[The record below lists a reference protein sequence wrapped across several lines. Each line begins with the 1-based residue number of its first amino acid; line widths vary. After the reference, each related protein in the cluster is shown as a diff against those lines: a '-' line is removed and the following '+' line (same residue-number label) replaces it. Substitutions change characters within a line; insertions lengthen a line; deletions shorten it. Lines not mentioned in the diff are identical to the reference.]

1 MSEGKE
7 NLSSAPGK
15 LFLSGEY
22 AVLKG
27 APAVV
32 AAVDVRAYAWTCRDE
47 DDPPGDSVFLR
58 EAREAVAKHLA
69 GSDGGALD
77 AAAKARAD
85 SSGFSKDGRKMGLGS
100 SAAVTVAAV
109 HALLCAASDP
119 NRSDRQLVAKLA
131 GAAHRAAQGGRGS
144 GADVAAAA
152 LGGVIRFQG
161 GQGRALDEK
170 LCVEV
175 VAIASGKAASTVDLV
190 RRVEEL
196 ARREPS
202 LHGDLMREMEALSQ
216 ELVGAHERGD
226 AADVVR
232 LSRIYGDL
240 MDRLGRAAKV
250 AICAP
255 AHRRAMD
262 LAERFGG
269 AAKPSGAGGGD
280 FAVAL
285 FEDPRQADAFR
296 GAATDE
302 GLEIPSLLFGASGV
316 RVEAPARREA

>member
-1 MSEGKE
+1 MSEGKD

-32 AAVDVRAYAWTCRDE
+32 AAVDVRAYAWTCRSE
-47 DDPPGDSVFLR
+47 EDPPGDSVFLR
-58 EAREAVAKHLA
+58 EAREAVARHLA
-69 GSDGGALD
+69 GCEGAALD
-77 AAAKARAD
+77 AAAKVRAD
-85 SSGFSKDGRKMGLGS
+85 SSDFYKDGRKMGLGS

-109 HALLCAASDP
+109 HALLCEASDP
-119 NRSDRQLVAKLA
+119 NRGDRQLVAKLA

-152 LGGVIRFQG
+152 LGDVIRFQM
-161 GQGRALDEK
+161 GQARPLGERP
-170 LCVEV
+170 CVEV
-175 VAIASGKAASTVDLV
+175 VAIASGKAASTVELV

-196 ARREPS
+196 ATHEPS
-202 LHGDLMREMEALSQ
+202 LHGDLMREMELVSQALAS
-216 ELVGAHERGD
+216 AHERRD
-226 AADVVR
+226 AAEVVR

-240 MDRLGRAAKV
+240 MDRLGRAAGV
-250 AICAP
+250 PICAP
-255 AHRRAMD
+255 VHRRAMD

-269 AAKPSGAGGGD
+269 GAKPSGAGGGD
-280 FAVAL
+280 FAVAF

-296 GAATDE
+296 GAATGE
-302 GLEIPSLLFGASGV
+302 GLEIPPLLFGASGV
-316 RVEAPARREA
+316 RSEPAARREA